1 MDFTY
6 YFVLGYSCSVVMAT
20 GDVVLVVKVGV
31 VTYSNLRMSLPR
43 TLSLDEAY
51 SGLYVS

>member
-31 VTYSNLRMSLPR
+31 VSEGGCGYLFKFENVTATNTFSR
-43 TLSLDEAY
+43 
-51 SGLYVS
+51 